1 MMTWRAKIRTENGT
15 LPGLGTSE
23 GISNQPLNSVKSFFH
38 SLGIFIASWK
48 YISSLYPSSVPRG
61 VKRSRQ
67 NSNCG
72 PLSLSRMCG
81 ILCGLKTVWRKIR
94 AKSLTLMVLWQGEM
108 KQSIREVNNT
118 VETVLG
124 SREPWQQ
131 IQRQEHD
138 LEETRDRMPSKK
150 GKTISHREIR
160 KGSMTIIPGML
171 WESFELLLEIF
182 TLGISFYKGASPPDQ
197 LSHKS

>member
-94 AKSLTLMVLWQGEM
+94 AKSASKDSLKQDQGEILDTDGLVTRWDESNRSV
-108 KQSIREVNNT
+108 KSTIQSKPCLEVGNHDEGPKTRTWPRRNT
-118 VETVLG
+118 GSNAIQKMQNHLGQRNPETLYDDHPRYCYERV
-124 SREPWQQ
+124 SN
-131 IQRQEHD
+131 
-138 LEETRDRMPSKK
+138 
-150 GKTISHREIR
+150 
-160 KGSMTIIPGML
+160 
-171 WESFELLLEIF
+171 FF
-182 TLGISFYKGASPPDQ
+182 
-197 LSHKS
+197 